1 MELVDKVE
9 MVVVVETVEW
19 VTPEVLL
26 KMDKVEVML
35 EEEILLELIHM

>member
-1 MELVDKVE
+1 VDKVE

>member
-1 MELVDKVE
+1 VDKVE
-9 MVVVVETVEW
+9 MVLVVETVEW